1 MEEFLGRVPSITVH
15 FGRMPPNDV
24 PRPRR
29 QARSAAV
36 SFVVPDRVIFETAG
50 VAGQA
55 LGYSESGHRA
65 AAIRR
70 RRMNDTE
77 TTRLATIDQQK
88 LAALKALK
96 KSLLHQAFSGEL

>member
-1 MEEFLGRVPSITVH
+1 
-15 FGRMPPNDV
+15 
-24 PRPRR
+24 
-29 QARSAAV
+29 
-36 SFVVPDRVIFETAG
+36 VVPDRVIFETAG